1 MLSSC
6 VTRSGMASVDAM
18 VSRWNAGTKNSMQNI
33 LWLQV
38 YLYNHSYH
46 DSTHEADGGRFKTQS
61 GPINHRRG
69 QPYSGDSRPTFL
81 RAHFAVGDSAPP
93 PPPPGRCLPE
103 ISDRSCSVSSAC
115 RANVARN
122 NCPTHASHELQLPLG
137 MGRCTQWYCI
147 GQVLGPRILPGFVEA
162 RRSTAEDAVSQPP
175 GSGMVL
181 GFTSIRR
188 NTTQGAR
195 QLCMRMSRMVGVH
208 NDGNPDR
215 PNSPQETMV
224 SVSGGA
230 SLRTPMH
237 ALRC

>member
-1 MLSSC
+1 MRAQKTACRTYCGFKYTYTTILITILH
-6 VTRSGMASVDAM
+6 TRRTVA
-18 VSRWNAGTKNSMQNI
+18 VSKRS
-33 LWLQV
+33 
-38 YLYNHSYH
+38 
-46 DSTHEADGGRFKTQS
+46 
-61 GPINHRRG
+61 RG
-69 QPYSGDSRPTFL
+69 QSTIEEDNHTPVTVAQHS
-81 RAHFAVGDSAPP
+81 SARISQWAILPPP

-122 NCPTHASHELQLPLG
+122 NCPMHASHELQLPLG

>member
-1 MLSSC
+1 MQWCRDGMRAQKTACRTYCGFKYTYTTILITILH
-6 VTRSGMASVDAM
+6 TRRTVA
-18 VSRWNAGTKNSMQNI
+18 VSKRS
-33 LWLQV
+33 
-38 YLYNHSYH
+38 
-46 DSTHEADGGRFKTQS
+46 
-61 GPINHRRG
+61 RG
-69 QPYSGDSRPTFL
+69 QSTIEEDNHTPETVAQHS
-81 RAHFAVGDSAPP
+81 SAR
-93 PPPPGRCLPE
+93 RCLPE
-103 ISDRSCSVSSAC
+103 ISDRSCSSAC